1 MPSSAG
7 GAKTDWLWE
16 GNMFVMLRGR
26 SKGRTTQKAGLAFLW
41 PFLASQQQTGG
52 LTRSSAAL
60 RDPKRLER

>member
-16 GNMFVMLRGR
+16 GNMFVMPRG
-26 SKGRTTQKAGLAFLW
+26 SKGWTQKAGLAFLW
-41 PFLASQQQTGG
+41 PFLASQQQTG

-60 RDPKRLER
+60 RDPKRLLER